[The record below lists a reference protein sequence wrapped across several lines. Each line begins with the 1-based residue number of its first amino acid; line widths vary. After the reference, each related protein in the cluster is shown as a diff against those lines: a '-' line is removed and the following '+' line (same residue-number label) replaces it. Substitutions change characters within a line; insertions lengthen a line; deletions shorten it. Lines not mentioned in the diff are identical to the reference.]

1 MARRPVKVR
10 KLEEPA
16 MSIQPKLDSS
26 QAVSAFRRSI
36 HWCMAVSLRDL
47 PFIRRTLISL
57 AVILSISGFTV
68 ALAQHQTNTRPV
80 RVPAADSDEQGFAVD
95 SELAIS
101 QMSLDMPVDST
112 GDVDRDFIAMMMPQH
127 RGAIDVAR
135 AELKYGHNE
144 GVRRIAQS
152 IIAERENEM
161 SAMRAAVGQLMPAQ
175 SSGTP
180 IISER
185 PPTTRI
191 PEK

>member
-1 MARRPVKVR
+1 
-10 KLEEPA
+10 
-16 MSIQPKLDSS
+16 MSIQPKLDRS

-36 HWCMAVSLRDL
+36 RWRTAVSLRDL
-47 PFIRRTLISL
+47 PFIRKTLISL
-57 AVILSISGFTV
+57 AMILSISGFTF
-68 ALAQHQTNTRPV
+68 ALAQHQTDTRPV
-80 RVPAADSDEQGFAVD
+80 SVPAADSDEQGFVVD

-101 QMSLDMPVDST
+101 QMSLDMPIDST
-112 GDVDRDFIAMMMPQH
+112 GDVDRDFVAMMMPQH

-152 IIAERENEM
+152 IIAERENEV
-161 SAMRAAVGQLMPAQ
+161 SAMRAAVGQLVPAA

-185 PPTTRI
+185 SPSTRI